1 MCSHDQLVHG
11 NEYLEYVPQLQ
22 ILSLVLQLI
31 HGGYLRN
38 EVFHRERFVLHA
50 LLLALLLSYNI
61 YKLDHALINLHI
73 IFYKYL
79 NALFGD
85 MVQIHHQHQHLHPSP
100 YRAISSILIGFLLH
114 QPRYVLHQYLQ
125 YE

>member
-1 MCSHDQLVHG
+1 MCNHGQLVHG

-22 ILSLVLQLI
+22 ILSLALQLN

-38 EVFHRERFVLHA
+38 EVFHHERFALRV

-61 YKLDHALINLHI
+61 CKLNHALINLHI
-73 IFYKYL
+73 TFYKYL
-79 NALFGD
+79 NALFDD
-85 MVQIHHQHQHLHPSP
+85 MAQIHHQHQHLHPSP

-114 QPRYVLHQYLQ
+114 QQHYVLHQYLQ